1 MTHPS
6 KLTAALLL
14 GLCVVLGAC
23 GGEIGASDDLGGAT
37 EDYIDMDTPPG
48 VQEME
53 EIECESGS
61 ICLLLTLD
69 TGDECVL
76 TKKEVEGATKK
87 QIYER
92 CRE

>member
-6 KLTAALLL
+6 NLTAALFL

-23 GGEIGASDDLGGAT
+23 GGELGADDILADT
-37 EDYIDMDTPPG
+37 DDYIDMDTPPG
-48 VQEME
+48 VQKME

-87 QIYER
+87 QIFER
-92 CRE
+92 CGE